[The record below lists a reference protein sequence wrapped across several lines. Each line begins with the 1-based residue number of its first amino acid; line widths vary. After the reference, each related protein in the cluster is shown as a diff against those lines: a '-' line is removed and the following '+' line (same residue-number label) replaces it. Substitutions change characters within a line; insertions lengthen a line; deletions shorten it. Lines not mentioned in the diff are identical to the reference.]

1 MLRLNHNQRKDFKMK
16 SLNTQDYLESC
27 RAMNQA
33 NSPSLPTTEYASLAG
48 ILSACIEF
56 ELSFENVQTR
66 LDFLT
71 QENISRTTP
80 FLVKVDA

>member
-1 MLRLNHNQRKDFKMK
+1 MK
-16 SLNTQDYLESC
+16 SLNIQDYLVSC
-27 RAMNQA
+27 RDLHQA
-33 NSPSLPTTEYASLAG
+33 LTPSLPTTEYASLAG

-56 ELSFENVQTR
+56 EMPVEKVQAR

>member
-1 MLRLNHNQRKDFKMK
+1 MK
-16 SLNTQDYLESC
+16 SLNIKDYLESC
-27 RAMNQA
+27 KAMNQA
-33 NSPSLPTTEYASLAG
+33 LAPSLPTTEYACLVG
-48 ILSACIEF
+48 ILTACIEF
-56 ELSFENVQTR
+56 ELSFDKIQTR

>member
-1 MLRLNHNQRKDFKMK
+1 MK
-16 SLNTQDYLESC
+16 SLNIKDYLESC

-33 NSPSLPTTEYASLAG
+33 LTPSLPTTEYASLAG

-56 ELSFENVQTR
+56 EMPFEKVQTR

-71 QENISRTTP
+71 QENIRNTTP